1 MKRLLIAPI
10 RFYRRYLS
18 SAKPHPTCRFYPT
31 CSAYAVKAIDE
42 WGAFAGSFLAVWR
55 ILRCNPFGGKG
66 FDPVPRKKRKTVPK
80 TFGFTAIDSLYSV
93 RAGFDPVVSFW
104 RFYEPS
110 EKETQNI
117 KEKKENK

>member
-18 SAKPHPTCRFYPT
+18 AQKPHPTCRFYPT

-42 WGAFAGSFLAVWR
+42 WGALLGSLLAVWR

-66 FDPVPRKKRKTVPK
+66 FDPVPRRKRKTVPK
-80 TFGFTAIDSLYSV
+80 TLGFTTVTAVRAVSMNNSV
-93 RAGFDPVVSFW
+93 RAVHSIQPFWNIYDPDDG
-104 RFYEPS
+104 E
-110 EKETQNI
+110 E
-117 KEKKENK
+117 